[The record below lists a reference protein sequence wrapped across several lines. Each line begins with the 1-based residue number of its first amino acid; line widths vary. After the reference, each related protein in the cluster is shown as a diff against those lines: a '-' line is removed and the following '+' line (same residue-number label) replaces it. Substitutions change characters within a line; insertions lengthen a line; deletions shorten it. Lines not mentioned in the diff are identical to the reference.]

1 MSQAPKSDPNYI
13 VLYHEDVT
21 GCAESV
27 EYVTA
32 DYARQLER
40 ENAALREAFAK
51 ADVMYE
57 YRRDDGQRQ
66 WVTFSM
72 WIHKGQIVVLMD
84 TAALVAARAKE
95 GKP

>member
-1 MSQAPKSDPNYI
+1 MSQAPKSAPNYI

-40 ENAALREAFAK
+40 ENAALREALQSAENGLRHALMIEPLDPFKRGKIISEAL
-51 ADVMYE
+51 DVV
-57 YRRDDGQRQ
+57 R
-66 WVTFSM
+66 
-72 WIHKGQIVVLMD
+72 
-84 TAALVAARAKE
+84 AAIDAARAKE
-95 GKP
+95 AKS